1 MNGKEKITTPR
12 QYIELPILPLRNMV
26 SFPGLFLPLAVSDE
40 TSVRIVDD
48 ALSRNKIVGLFL
60 VEEPARKTPGFADV
74 YRVGVAAQIVKFFRY
89 PDGTIRF
96 LCQGIE
102 KVKIEEPVQEEP
114 YLVVRARKLED
125 ISTNSEEEKAL
136 MLSVAQNFKEIVEIA
151 PYFPE
156 DAKEAIKGSLF
167 AIRESPSRFSDM
179 VAANLNISPKEKQ
192 RLLEELNVC
201 KRLRR
206 ISKYLVKE
214 LATLK
219 LSKEMREKATDS
231 IEKTQREYFLREQLK
246 AIKRELGEE
255 DETERELVELEEK
268 IKSMDMPKEAKEA
281 ALHEINRLRVMNP
294 ASAEYSVAKTY
305 IDWLVNL
312 PWLHYT
318 KDNLDLKSAMRTL
331 DEDHHDL
338 DKVKERIVEYLAVR
352 KLKSDVKGPILCFVG
367 PPGVGK
373 TSLGMSIA
381 RALGRKFV
389 RISLGGMHDEAE
401 IRGHRRTY
409 VGALPGRIIQGI
421 RRVGS
426 ANPVFM
432 LDEIDKLGAD
442 FRGDPSSALL
452 EVLDPEQNFSFSDN
466 YLEVP
471 FDLSKVLFIATAN
484 YLDPIPRVL
493 LDRME
498 VMNLPGYTEIE
509 KLHIARKFLIKK
521 ELDNHGLAASM
532 FSITDAA
539 LSRIINEYTMEAGV
553 RNLARSVANLCR
565 KAAKSIA
572 LGELEKVRITARNIE
587 EYLGPPK
594 FPREYKLKFNKPGV
608 ATGLAWT
615 RYGGE
620 VLFIET
626 AAMRG
631 NPKLVLTG
639 SLGDVM
645 KESAMIALSFIR
657 SNAERYGVDFEF
669 DKYSIHIH
677 IPEGA
682 IPKDGPSAGVTI
694 VTALFSLFKGEM
706 IPSDIAMTGEI
717 TLRGDI
723 LPIGGLKE
731 KLLAAHRAHIRNV
744 IIPVENK
751 KNLIDVPEEIK
762 QDVKIIFVDSVD
774 DVINYIFEGKKR

>member
-1 MNGKEKITTPR
+1 MNEREKIAASKE
-12 QYIELPILPLRNMV
+12 YIELPILPLRNMV

-40 TSVRIVDD
+40 TSIKIVDD

-60 VEEPARKTPGFADV
+60 IEETSSKKPGFADV

-102 KVKIEEPVQEEP
+102 RVRIEEPVQEEP
-114 YLVVRARKLED
+114 YLVVRVRKLED
-125 ISTNSEEEKAL
+125 ISTNSKEENAL

-156 DAKEAIKGSLF
+156 DVKDAIKGSLF
-167 AIRESPSRFSDM
+167 AIKESPSRLSDM
-179 VAANLNISPKEKQ
+179 VAANLNIPPKEKQ
-192 RLLEELNVC
+192 KLLEELDVC
-201 KRLRR
+201 RRLKR
-206 ISKYLVKE
+206 ISEYLVKE
-214 LATLK
+214 LAILK

-231 IEKTQREYFLREQLK
+231 IEKAQREYFLREQLK

-255 DETERELVELEEK
+255 DETGRELAELEEEV
-268 IKSMDMPKEAKEA
+268 KSMDMPKEAREA

-294 ASAEYSVAKTY
+294 ASAEYSVSKTY

-312 PWLHYT
+312 PWRHYT
-318 KDNLDLKSAMRTL
+318 KDNLELKSAIQTL

-338 DKVKERIVEYLAVR
+338 EKVKERIIEYLAVR

-421 RRVGS
+421 RRAGS

-442 FRGDPSSALL
+442 FRGDPASALL

-498 VMNLPGYTEIE
+498 VINLSGYTEIE
-509 KLHIARKFLIKK
+509 KMHIAKKFLIKK
-521 ELDNHGLAASM
+521 ELDNQG
-532 FSITDAA
+532 
-539 LSRIINEYTMEAGV
+539 
-553 RNLARSVANLCR
+553 
-565 KAAKSIA
+565 
-572 LGELEKVRITARNIE
+572 
-587 EYLGPPK
+587 
-594 FPREYKLKFNKPGV
+594 
-608 ATGLAWT
+608 
-615 RYGGE
+615 
-620 VLFIET
+620 
-626 AAMRG
+626 
-631 NPKLVLTG
+631 
-639 SLGDVM
+639 
-645 KESAMIALSFIR
+645 
-657 SNAERYGVDFEF
+657 
-669 DKYSIHIH
+669 
-677 IPEGA
+677 
-682 IPKDGPSAGVTI
+682 
-694 VTALFSLFKGEM
+694 
-706 IPSDIAMTGEI
+706 
-717 TLRGDI
+717 
-723 LPIGGLKE
+723 
-731 KLLAAHRAHIRNV
+731 
-744 IIPVENK
+744 
-751 KNLIDVPEEIK
+751 
-762 QDVKIIFVDSVD
+762 
-774 DVINYIFEGKKR
+774 